1 MDFDL
6 FLKQPLIHPNMD
18 QPDHMF
24 IFVIFYFFVNP
35 SFNKK
40 SKKQTYKLE
49 NKIVT
54 KSMP

>member
-49 NKIVT
+49 NKIGEIF
-54 KSMP
+54 